1 MVFSPLSLR
10 KRFIYKGKR
19 ITIKLIYNIQN
30 MAQVFKTTDY
40 TIGKLIDDIEIGDIA
55 LPHIQRP
62 FVWYKKISKVR
73 DLFDSIYRGY
83 PIGYLLFWENANRS
97 DYKNIGF
104 EEKKRKIPRFLI
116 IDGQQRLTA
125 LFAVMKNQEVLTPD
139 YEQKK
144 IKIAFKPIDVTF
156 KVGDAATDRD
166 PEYIADLSSLWSGE
180 GDFAIISS
188 FINQLKEKR
197 EISKDEEKTISANIQ
212 SLININKYPLTALEI
227 APNLEEEIVSDIFVR
242 INSQG
247 VNLTQ
252 ADFILTLLSVYWEE
266 GRKEIEQFC
275 IDSRK
280 IPGKETH
287 FSSFNYLIKPDP
299 DDMLRVLV
307 GLTFHRAKMKDIYS
321 IIRGRNMETGEF
333 SEELRTQQFDKLKSN
348 LPTILDNTNWQSF
361 LKILIGGG
369 YKDEELISS
378 KSAVLYSYILYLVGK
393 QNFNTNNHEL
403 QRIIGRWF
411 VMASL
416 TGRYSSSPET
426 AFEKDLNRIREFNH
440 DGFIS
445 GLEKIIGEKLTN
457 DFWDITLVGQMET
470 SSARSPEA
478 NAFYA
483 ALNKLGSSVLFS
495 RKFVGDLYDPSLK
508 IKKKRLE
515 KHHIFPRNYL
525 ISKYGFDKNKDKAK
539 INQIANFTFLEFE
552 DNIEISDEKPSEY
565 FVMVKKR
572 FSDNEVKEML
582 NQHAIPENFY
592 QLEYD
597 DFLQE
602 RRKLMTGIIK
612 KAFNKI

>member
-1 MVFSPLSLR
+1 
-10 KRFIYKGKR
+10 
-19 ITIKLIYNIQN
+19 

-40 TIGKLIDDIEIGDIA
+40 TIGKLMDDIEIGDIA
-55 LPHIQRP
+55 LPDIQRP

-104 EEKKRKIPRFLI
+104 DEKKRKIPRFLI

-139 YEQKK
+139 YERKT
-144 IKIAFKPIDVTF
+144 IKIAFRPIDALF
-156 KVGDAATDRD
+156 KVGNAATDRN
-166 PEYIADLSSLWSGE
+166 PEYIPNLSALWSGE
-180 GDFAIISS
+180 GDFAVISN
-188 FINQLKEKR
+188 FISTLKEKR
-197 EISKDEEKTISANIQ
+197 EITKGEEKTISSNIQ

-227 APNLEEEIVSDIFVR
+227 VPNLEEEIVSDIFVR

-247 VNLTQ
+247 VKLTQ

-280 IPGKETH
+280 IPEEKTR

-299 DDMLRVLV
+299 DDMLRVLI
-307 GLTFHRAKMKDIYS
+307 GLTFHRAKMKDVYS

-333 SEELRTQQFDKLKSN
+333 SEELRTQQFDELKLN

-378 KSAVLYSYILYLVGK
+378 KSAVLYSYILYLIGK
-393 QNFNTNNHEL
+393 QNFNTQNHEL

-411 VMASL
+411 VMSSL

-426 AFEKDLNRIREFNH
+426 AFEKDLNRIKEFNS

-445 GLEKIIGEKLTN
+445 GLEKIIDENLTN

-483 ALNKLGSSVLFS
+483 ALNKLGSPVLFS
-495 RKFVGDLYDPSLK
+495 RKLVGDLYDPSLK

-539 INQIANFTFLEFE
+539 INQIANLTFLEFE
-552 DNIEISDEKPSEY
+552 DNIEISDDKPSEY
-565 FVMVKKR
+565 FAMMQKR
-572 FSDNEVKEML
+572 FSESEIKEML
-582 NQHAIPENFY
+582 AQHAIPEKFY
-592 QLEYD
+592 ELEYEE
-597 DFLQE
+597 FLQE
-602 RRKLMTGIIK
+602 RRKLMAGVIR

>member
-1 MVFSPLSLR
+1 
-10 KRFIYKGKR
+10 
-19 ITIKLIYNIQN
+19 

-40 TIGKLIDDIEIGDIA
+40 TIGKLMDDIEIGDIA
-55 LPHIQRP
+55 LPDIQRP

-104 EEKKRKIPRFLI
+104 DEKKRKIPRFLI

-139 YEQKK
+139 YESKT
-144 IKIAFKPIDVTF
+144 IKIAFRPIDAIF

-166 PEYIADLSSLWSGE
+166 PEYIPDLSALWSGE
-180 GDFAIISS
+180 GDFAIISN
-188 FINQLKEKR
+188 FISALKEKR
-197 EISKDEEKTISANIQ
+197 EITKEEEKTISSNIQ

-247 VNLTQ
+247 VSLRQ

-280 IPGKETH
+280 IPEKETR

-307 GLTFHRAKMKDIYS
+307 GLTFHRAKMKDVYS
-321 IIRGRNMETGEF
+321 IIRGRDMESGEF
-333 SEELRTQQFDKLKSN
+333 SEELRTQQFDKLKLN

-378 KSAVLYSYILYLVGK
+378 KSAVLFSYIIYLIGK
-393 QNFNTNNHEL
+393 QNFNTQNHEL

-411 VMASL
+411 VMSSL
-416 TGRYSSSPET
+416 TGRYSSSHET
-426 AFEKDLNRIREFNH
+426 AFEKDLNRIKEFNP
-440 DGFIS
+440 DGFTS
-445 GLEKIIGEKLTN
+445 GLEKIISENLTN

-483 ALNKLGSSVLFS
+483 ALNKLGSPVLFS
-495 RKFVGDLYDPSLK
+495 RKLVGDLYDPSLK

-539 INQIANFTFLEFE
+539 INQIANLTFLEFE
-552 DNIEISDEKPSEY
+552 DNIEISDDKPSEY
-565 FVMVKKR
+565 FAMVQKR
-572 FSDNEVKEML
+572 FGENEIKEML
-582 NQHAIPENFY
+582 AQHAIPENFY

-602 RRKLMTGIIK
+602 RRRLMTGIIK

>member
-1 MVFSPLSLR
+1 
-10 KRFIYKGKR
+10 
-19 ITIKLIYNIQN
+19 

-40 TIGKLIDDIEIGDIA
+40 TIAKLIDDIEIGDIA
-55 LPHIQRP
+55 LPDIQRP

-104 EEKKRKIPRFLI
+104 DEKKRKIPRFLI

-139 YEQKK
+139 YERKN
-144 IKIAFKPIDVTF
+144 IKIAFKPLDSTF

-188 FINQLKEKR
+188 FIANLKEKR
-197 EISKDEEKTISANIQ
+197 EISKEEEKTISSNIQ

-247 VNLTQ
+247 VSLTQ

-280 IPGKETH
+280 IPEKETR

-307 GLTFHRAKMKDIYS
+307 GLTFHRAKMKDVYS
-321 IIRGRNMETGEF
+321 IIRGRDMETGEF
-333 SEELRTQQFDKLKSN
+333 SEELRTQQFDKLKLN

-378 KSAVLYSYILYLVGK
+378 KSAVLYSYIIYLIGK
-393 QNFNTNNHEL
+393 QNFNTQNHEL

-411 VMASL
+411 VMSSL

-426 AFEKDLNRIREFNH
+426 AFEKDLNRIKEFNP

-445 GLEKIIGEKLTN
+445 GLEKIIGENLTN

-483 ALNKLGSSVLFS
+483 ALNKLGSPVLFS
-495 RKFVGDLYDPSLK
+495 RKLVGDLYDPSLK

-539 INQIANFTFLEFE
+539 INQIANLTFLEFE
-552 DNIEISDEKPSEY
+552 DNIEISDDKPSEY
-565 FVMVKKR
+565 FAMVQKR
-572 FSDNEVKEML
+572 FGESEIKEML
-582 NQHAIPENFY
+582 AQHAIPENFY

>member
-1 MVFSPLSLR
+1 
-10 KRFIYKGKR
+10 
-19 ITIKLIYNIQN
+19 

-40 TIGKLIDDIEIGDIA
+40 TIAKLIDDIEIGDIA
-55 LPHIQRP
+55 LPDIQRP

-139 YEQKK
+139 YEKKK
-144 IKIAFKPIDVTF
+144 IKIAFKPLDSTF

-188 FINQLKEKR
+188 FIANLKEKR
-197 EISKDEEKTISANIQ
+197 EMSKEEEKTISSNIQ

-227 APNLEEEIVSDIFVR
+227 APNLEEEVVSDIFVR

-247 VNLTQ
+247 VSLTQ

-280 IPGKETH
+280 IPEKETR

-307 GLTFHRAKMKDIYS
+307 GLTFYRAKMKDVYS
-321 IIRGRNMETGEF
+321 IIRGRDMETGEF
-333 SEELRTQQFDKLKSN
+333 SEDLRTQQFDKLKIN

-361 LKILIGGG
+361 LKVLIGGG

-378 KSAVLYSYILYLVGK
+378 KSAVLYSYVLYLVGK
-393 QNFNTNNHEL
+393 QNFNTQNHEL

-411 VMASL
+411 VMSSL

-426 AFEKDLNRIREFNH
+426 AFGKDLNKVKEFNP
-440 DGFIS
+440 DGFVS
-445 GLEKIIGEKLTN
+445 GLEKIIGEILTN

-483 ALNKLGSSVLFS
+483 ALNKLGSPVLFS
-495 RKFVGDLYDPSLK
+495 RKLVGDLYDPSLK
-508 IKKKRLE
+508 VKKKRLE

-539 INQIANFTFLEFE
+539 INQIANLTFLEFE
-552 DNIEISDEKPSEY
+552 DNIEISNDKPSEY
-565 FVMVKKR
+565 FAMVQKR
-572 FSDNEVKEML
+572 FGENEIKEML
-582 NQHAIPENFY
+582 AQHAIPENFY

-597 DFLQE
+597 KFLQE
-602 RRKLMTGIIK
+602 RRKLMAGIIK

>member
-1 MVFSPLSLR
+1 
-10 KRFIYKGKR
+10 
-19 ITIKLIYNIQN
+19 

-40 TIGKLIDDIEIGDIA
+40 TIAKLIDDIEIGDIA
-55 LPHIQRP
+55 LPDIQRP

-139 YEQKK
+139 YERKN
-144 IKIAFKPIDVTF
+144 IKIAFKPLDSTF

-188 FINQLKEKR
+188 FIANLKEKR
-197 EISKDEEKTISANIQ
+197 EISKDEEKTISSNIQ

-247 VNLTQ
+247 VSLTQ

-280 IPGKETH
+280 IPEKETR

-307 GLTFHRAKMKDIYS
+307 GLTFHRAKMKDVYS
-321 IIRGRNMETGEF
+321 IIRGRDMETGEF
-333 SEELRTQQFDKLKSN
+333 SEELRTQQFDKLKLN

-361 LKILIGGG
+361 LKVLIGGG

-378 KSAVLYSYILYLVGK
+378 KSAVLYSYIIYLIGK
-393 QNFNTNNHEL
+393 QNFNTQNHEL

-411 VMASL
+411 VMSSL

-426 AFEKDLNRIREFNH
+426 AFEKDLNRIKEFNPE
-440 DGFIS
+440 GFIS
-445 GLEKIIGEKLTN
+445 GLEKIIGENLTN

-483 ALNKLGSSVLFS
+483 ALNKLGSPVLFS
-495 RKFVGDLYDPSLK
+495 RKLVGDLYDPSLK

-539 INQIANFTFLEFE
+539 INQIANLTFLEFE
-552 DNIEISDEKPSEY
+552 DNIEISDDKPSEY
-565 FVMVKKR
+565 FAMVQKR
-572 FSDNEVKEML
+572 FGENEIKEML
-582 NQHAIPENFY
+582 AQHAIPENFY

>member
-1 MVFSPLSLR
+1 
-10 KRFIYKGKR
+10 
-19 ITIKLIYNIQN
+19 

-55 LPHIQRP
+55 LPDIQRP
-62 FVWYKKISKVR
+62 FIWYKKISKVR

-125 LFAVMKNQEVLTPD
+125 LFAVMKDQEVLTPD
-139 YEQKK
+139 YEKKK
-144 IKIAFKPIDVTF
+144 IKIAFKPIDAIF

-188 FINQLKEKR
+188 FIYHLKEKR
-197 EISKDEEKTISANIQ
+197 DISKDEEKIISTNIQ

-227 APNLEEEIVSDIFVR
+227 VPNLEEEIVSDIFVR

-247 VNLTQ
+247 VSLTQ

-280 IPGKETH
+280 VPEKETH

-299 DDMLRVLV
+299 DDMLRVLI
-307 GLTFHRAKMKDIYS
+307 GLTFHRAKMKDVYS
-321 IIRGRNMETGEF
+321 IIRGRDMETGEF
-333 SEELRTQQFDKLKSN
+333 SENLRTLQFEKLKNS
-348 LPTILDNTNWQSF
+348 LPTVLDNTNWQSF

-378 KSAVLYSYILYLVGK
+378 KNAVLYSYILYLIGK
-393 QNFNTNNHEL
+393 ENFKTQSHEL

-411 VMASL
+411 VMVSL

-426 AFEKDLNRIREFNH
+426 AFEKDLNRIKEFNT
-440 DGFIS
+440 DSFVS
-445 GLEKIIGEKLTN
+445 GLEKIVGENLTN

-470 SSARSPEA
+470 SSAQSPEA

-495 RKFVGDLYDPSLK
+495 RKLVSDLYDPSLK

-515 KHHIFPRNYL
+515 KHHIFPRNFL

-539 INQIANFTFLEFE
+539 INQIANLTFLEFE
-552 DNIEISDEKPSEY
+552 DNIEISDANPNEY
-565 FVMVKKR
+565 FALVKKR
-572 FSDNEVKEML
+572 FVDSELNEMF

-597 DFLQE
+597 EFLQK
-602 RRKLMTGIIK
+602 RRKLMAGIIR

>member
-1 MVFSPLSLR
+1 
-10 KRFIYKGKR
+10 
-19 ITIKLIYNIQN
+19 

-40 TIGKLIDDIEIGDIA
+40 TITKLIDDIEIGDIA
-55 LPHIQRP
+55 LPDIQRP

-139 YEQKK
+139 YERKN
-144 IKIAFKPIDVTF
+144 IKIAFKPLDSTF

-188 FINQLKEKR
+188 FIANLKEKR
-197 EISKDEEKTISANIQ
+197 EISKDEEKTISSNIQ

-247 VNLTQ
+247 VSLTQ

-280 IPGKETH
+280 IPEKETR
-287 FSSFNYLIKPDP
+287 FSPFNYLIKPDP

-307 GLTFHRAKMKDIYS
+307 GLTFHRAKMKDVYS
-321 IIRGRNMETGEF
+321 IIRGRDMETGEF
-333 SEELRTQQFDKLKSN
+333 SEELRTQQFDKLKLN

-361 LKILIGGG
+361 LKVLIGGG

-378 KSAVLYSYILYLVGK
+378 KSAVLYSYIIYLIGK
-393 QNFNTNNHEL
+393 QNFNTQNHEL

-411 VMASL
+411 VMSSL

-426 AFEKDLNRIREFNH
+426 AFEKDLNRIKEFNP

-445 GLEKIIGEKLTN
+445 GLEKIIGENLTN

-483 ALNKLGSSVLFS
+483 ALNKLGSPVLFS
-495 RKFVGDLYDPSLK
+495 RKLVGDLYDPSLK

-539 INQIANFTFLEFE
+539 INQIANLTFLEFE
-552 DNIEISDEKPSEY
+552 DNIEISDDKPSEY
-565 FVMVKKR
+565 FAMVQKR
-572 FSDNEVKEML
+572 FGENEIKEML
-582 NQHAIPENFY
+582 AQHAIPENFY

-597 DFLQE
+597 DFLQK

>member
-1 MVFSPLSLR
+1 M
-10 KRFIYKGKR
+10 
-19 ITIKLIYNIQN
+19 
-30 MAQVFKTTDY
+30 
-40 TIGKLIDDIEIGDIA
+40 DDIEIGDIA
-55 LPHIQRP
+55 LPDIQRP

-104 EEKKRKIPRFLI
+104 DEKKRKIPRFLI

-139 YEQKK
+139 YERKN
-144 IKIAFKPIDVTF
+144 IKIAFKPLDSTF

-188 FINQLKEKR
+188 FIANLKEKR
-197 EISKDEEKTISANIQ
+197 EISKEEEKTISSNIQ

-247 VNLTQ
+247 VSLTQ

-280 IPGKETH
+280 IPEKETR

-307 GLTFHRAKMKDIYS
+307 GLTFHRAKMKDVYS
-321 IIRGRNMETGEF
+321 IIRGRDMETGEF
-333 SEELRTQQFDKLKSN
+333 SEDLRTQQFDKLKLN

-378 KSAVLYSYILYLVGK
+378 KSAVLYSYILYLIGK
-393 QNFNTNNHEL
+393 QNFNTQNHEL

-411 VMASL
+411 VMSSL

-426 AFEKDLNRIREFNH
+426 AFEKDLNRIKEFSP

-445 GLEKIIGEKLTN
+445 GLEKIIGENLTN

-483 ALNKLGSSVLFS
+483 ALNKLGSPVLFS
-495 RKFVGDLYDPSLK
+495 RKLVGDLYDPSLK

-539 INQIANFTFLEFE
+539 INQIANLTFLEFE
-552 DNIEISDEKPSEY
+552 DNIEISDNKPSEY
-565 FVMVKKR
+565 FAMVQKR
-572 FSDNEVKEML
+572 FGESEIKEML
-582 NQHAIPENFY
+582 AQHAIPENFY

-602 RRKLMTGIIK
+602 RRRLMTGIIK

>member
-1 MVFSPLSLR
+1 
-10 KRFIYKGKR
+10 
-19 ITIKLIYNIQN
+19 

-40 TIGKLIDDIEIGDIA
+40 TIGKLVDDIEIGDIA
-55 LPHIQRP
+55 LPDIQRP
-62 FVWYKKISKVR
+62 FVWYRKISKVR

-104 EEKKRKIPRFLI
+104 DEKKRKIPRFLI

-125 LFAVMKNQEVLTPD
+125 LFAVIKNQEVLTPD
-139 YEQKK
+139 YEKKK
-144 IKIAFKPIDVTF
+144 IKIAFKPIDSTF

-166 PEYIADLSSLWSGE
+166 PEYVADISSLWAGE
-180 GDFAIISS
+180 GDFSIINAFLSK
-188 FINQLKEKR
+188 LKEIKGLD
-197 EISKDEEKTISANIQ
+197 KEEERIISANIQ
-212 SLININKYPLTALEI
+212 NLINIAKYPLTALEVS
-227 APNLEEEIVSDIFVR
+227 AELLEETVSEIFVR

-247 VNLTQ
+247 VSLTQ

-266 GRKEIEQFC
+266 GRKEIEQFA

-280 IPGKETH
+280 IPDKDTRY
-287 FSSFNYLIKPDP
+287 SSFNYLIKPDP
-299 DDMLRVLV
+299 DDMLRILI
-307 GLTFHRAKMKDIYS
+307 GCSFHRAKMKDVYS
-321 IIRGRNMETGEF
+321 IIRGRDMETGEF
-333 SEELRTQQFDKLKSN
+333 SEELRTQQFEKLKTH
-348 LPTILDNTNWQSF
+348 LPLVLDNTNWQSF
-361 LKILIGGG
+361 LKILIGSG

-378 KSAVLYSYILYLVGK
+378 KNAVLYSYILYLIGK
-393 QNFNTNNHEL
+393 LNFNVSHHEL

-411 VMASL
+411 VMTSV

-426 AFEKDLNRIREFNH
+426 AFEKDLNKIKEFDKNS
-440 DGFIS
+440 FVV
-445 GLEKIIGEKLTN
+445 GLEKIITDNLTN
-457 DFWDITLVGQMET
+457 DFWEITLVGQMET

-483 ALNKLGSSVLFS
+483 ALNKLGSPVLFS
-495 RKFVGDLYDPSLK
+495 RKLVGDLYDPSLK

-539 INQIANFTFLEFE
+539 INQIANLTFLEFE
-552 DNIEISDEKPSEY
+552 DNIEISDANPNEY
-565 FVMVKKR
+565 FAMVKKR
-572 FSDNEVKEML
+572 FAENELSEML
-582 NQHAIPENFY
+582 NQHAVPDNFY

-597 DFLQE
+597 EFLQK
-602 RRKLMTGIIK
+602 RRKLMAGVIR

>member
-1 MVFSPLSLR
+1 
-10 KRFIYKGKR
+10 
-19 ITIKLIYNIQN
+19 

-40 TIGKLIDDIEIGDIA
+40 TIGKLMDDIEIGDIA
-55 LPHIQRP
+55 LPDIQRP

-104 EEKKRKIPRFLI
+104 DEKKRKIPRFLI

-139 YEQKK
+139 YESKA
-144 IKIAFKPIDVTF
+144 IKIAFRPIDALF

-166 PEYIADLSSLWSGE
+166 PEYIPDLSALWSGE
-180 GDFAIISS
+180 GDFAIISN
-188 FINQLKEKR
+188 FISALKEKR
-197 EISKDEEKTISANIQ
+197 EITKEEEKIISSNIQ

-247 VNLTQ
+247 VSLTQ

-280 IPGKETH
+280 IPEKETR

-307 GLTFHRAKMKDIYS
+307 GLTFHRAKMKDVYS
-321 IIRGRNMETGEF
+321 IIRGRDMETGEF
-333 SEELRTQQFDKLKSN
+333 SEDLRTQQFDKLKIN

-378 KSAVLYSYILYLVGK
+378 KSAVLYSYILYLIGK
-393 QNFNTNNHEL
+393 QNFNTQNHEL

-411 VMASL
+411 VMSSL

-426 AFEKDLNRIREFNH
+426 AFEKDLNRIKEFNP

-445 GLEKIIGEKLTN
+445 GLEKIIGENLTN

-483 ALNKLGSSVLFS
+483 ALNKLGSPVLFS
-495 RKFVGDLYDPSLK
+495 RKLVGNLYDPSLK

-539 INQIANFTFLEFE
+539 INQIANLTFLEFE
-552 DNIEISDEKPSEY
+552 DNIEISDDKPSEY
-565 FVMVKKR
+565 FAMVQKR
-572 FSDNEVKEML
+572 FGESEIKEML
-582 NQHAIPENFY
+582 AQHAIPENFY

-602 RRKLMTGIIK
+602 RRKLMAGIIK
-612 KAFNKI
+612 KAFSKI

>member
-1 MVFSPLSLR
+1 
-10 KRFIYKGKR
+10 
-19 ITIKLIYNIQN
+19 

-40 TIGKLIDDIEIGDIA
+40 TIGKLIEDIEIGDIA
-55 LPHIQRP
+55 LPDIQRP

-73 DLFDSIYRGY
+73 DLFDSIYQGY
-83 PIGYLLFWENANRS
+83 PIGYLLFWENANR
-97 DYKNIGF
+97 DDFRNIGF
-104 EEKKRKIPRFLI
+104 NEPQRRMPRFLI

-125 LFAVMKNQEVLTPD
+125 LFAVIKNQEVLTPD
-139 YEQKK
+139 YEKRK
-144 IKIAFKPIDVTF
+144 IKIAFKPLDSTF
-156 KVGDAATDRD
+156 KVSNAATDRD
-166 PEYIADLSSLWSGE
+166 PEYIPDLSALWSGE
-180 GDFAIISS
+180 GDFAVISS
-188 FINQLKEKR
+188 FIASLKEKR
-197 EISKDEEKTISANIQ
+197 EISKDEEKIISANIQ

-242 INSQG
+242 INSAG
-247 VNLTQ
+247 VSLTQ

-280 IPGKETH
+280 ITEETR
-287 FSSFNYLIKPDP
+287 FSPFNHLIKPDP

-307 GLTFHRAKMKDIYS
+307 GLTFHRAKMKDVYS
-321 IIRGRNMETGEF
+321 IIRGRDMETGEF
-333 SEELRTQQFDKLKSN
+333 SEENRTQQFDKLKLN
-348 LPTILDNTNWQSF
+348 LPTILDNTNWQGF
-361 LKILIGGG
+361 LKVLIGSG
-369 YKDEELISS
+369 YKDDELISS
-378 KSAVLYSYILYLVGK
+378 KSAVLYSYILYLIGK
-393 QNFNTNNHEL
+393 QNFNTQNHEL

-426 AFEKDLNRIREFNH
+426 AFEKDLNRIKEFNI
-440 DGFIS
+440 DGFTT
-445 GLEKIIGEKLTN
+445 GLEKIISENLTN

-483 ALNKLGSSVLFS
+483 SLNKLGSSILFS
-495 RKFVGDLYDPSLK
+495 RKLVGDLYDPSLR

-539 INQIANFTFLEFE
+539 INQIANLTFLEFE
-552 DNIEISDEKPSEY
+552 DNIEIGDDKPSEY
-565 FVMVKKR
+565 FAMVQKR
-572 FSDNEVKEML
+572 FADNELTEML
-582 NQHAIPENFY
+582 DQHAIPENFY

-597 DFLQE
+597 QFLQE

>member
-1 MVFSPLSLR
+1 
-10 KRFIYKGKR
+10 
-19 ITIKLIYNIQN
+19 

-55 LPHIQRP
+55 LPDIQRP
-62 FVWYKKISKVR
+62 FVWYRKISKVR

-104 EEKKRKIPRFLI
+104 DEKKRKIPRFLI

-139 YEQKK
+139 YEKKK
-144 IKIAFKPIDVTF
+144 IKIAFKPIDSTF
-156 KVGDAATDRD
+156 SVGDAATDRD
-166 PEYIADLSSLWSGE
+166 PEYIPDISMLWTRE
-180 GDFAIISS
+180 GDFSIITS
-188 FINQLKEKR
+188 FLSQLKER
-197 EISKDEEKTISANIQ
+197 RDINNEEERIISANIQ
-212 SLININKYPLTALEI
+212 NLINIKQYPLTALEI
-227 APNLEEEIVSDIFVR
+227 VPNLEEEIVSDIFVR
-242 INSQG
+242 INSAG
-247 VNLTQ
+247 VSLTQ

-280 IPGKETH
+280 VPDKDTR

-307 GLTFHRAKMKDIYS
+307 GLTFQRAKMKDVYS
-321 IIRGRNMETGEF
+321 IIRGRDMETGEF
-333 SEELRTQQFDKLKSN
+333 SEELRTLQFEKLKNN
-348 LPTILDNTNWQSF
+348 LSTILDNTNWQSF

-378 KSAVLYSYILYLVGK
+378 KNAVLFSYILFLIGK
-393 QNFNTNNHEL
+393 ENFNTQSHEL

-426 AFEKDLNRIREFNH
+426 AFEKDLNRIKEFNPN
-440 DGFIS
+440 DFIS
-445 GLEKIIGEKLTN
+445 GLEKIISDNLTN
-457 DFWDITLVGQMET
+457 DFWEITLVGQMET

-483 ALNKLGSSVLFS
+483 ALNKLGSQILFS
-495 RKFVGDLYDPSLK
+495 RKLVGDLYDPSLK

-525 ISKYGFDKNKDKAK
+525 ILKYRFDKNKDKAK
-539 INQIANFTFLEFE
+539 INQIANLTFLEFE
-552 DNIEISDEKPSEY
+552 DNIEISDANPREY
-565 FVMVKKR
+565 LAMVKKR
-572 FSDNEVKEML
+572 FTDDELDEMF
-582 NQHAIPENFY
+582 NQHAIPEDFY

-597 DFLQE
+597 EFLQK
-602 RRKLMTGIIK
+602 RRKLMVGVIRR
-612 KAFNKI
+612 AFNKI

>member
-1 MVFSPLSLR
+1 
-10 KRFIYKGKR
+10 
-19 ITIKLIYNIQN
+19 

-40 TIGKLIDDIEIGDIA
+40 TITKLIDDIEIGDIA
-55 LPHIQRP
+55 LPDIQRP

-83 PIGYLLFWENANRS
+83 PIGYLLFWESANRS

-139 YEQKK
+139 YERKN
-144 IKIAFKPIDVTF
+144 IKIAFKPLDSTF

-188 FINQLKEKR
+188 FIANLKEKR
-197 EISKDEEKTISANIQ
+197 EISKDEEKTISSNIQ

-247 VNLTQ
+247 VSLTQ

-280 IPGKETH
+280 IPEKETR
-287 FSSFNYLIKPDP
+287 FSPFNYLIKPDP

-307 GLTFHRAKMKDIYS
+307 GLTFHRAKMKDVYS
-321 IIRGRNMETGEF
+321 IIRGRDMETGEF
-333 SEELRTQQFDKLKSN
+333 SEELRTQQFDKLKLN
-348 LPTILDNTNWQSF
+348 LPTILDNTNWQGF
-361 LKILIGGG
+361 LKVLIGGG

-378 KSAVLYSYILYLVGK
+378 KSAVLYSYIIYLIGK
-393 QNFNTNNHEL
+393 QNFNTQNHEL

-411 VMASL
+411 VMSSL

-426 AFEKDLNRIREFNH
+426 AFEKDLNRIKEFNP

-445 GLEKIIGEKLTN
+445 GLEKIIGENLTN

-483 ALNKLGSSVLFS
+483 ALNKLGSPVLFS
-495 RKFVGDLYDPSLK
+495 RKLVGDLYDPSLK

-539 INQIANFTFLEFE
+539 INQIANLTFLEFE
-552 DNIEISDEKPSEY
+552 DNIEISDDKPSEY
-565 FVMVKKR
+565 FAMVQKR
-572 FSDNEVKEML
+572 FGENEIKEML
-582 NQHAIPENFY
+582 AQHAIPENFY

>member
-1 MVFSPLSLR
+1 
-10 KRFIYKGKR
+10 
-19 ITIKLIYNIQN
+19 

-40 TIGKLIDDIEIGDIA
+40 TITKLIDDIEIGDIA
-55 LPHIQRP
+55 LPDIQRP

-139 YEQKK
+139 YERKN
-144 IKIAFKPIDVTF
+144 IKIAFKPLDSTF

-188 FINQLKEKR
+188 FIANLKEKR
-197 EISKDEEKTISANIQ
+197 EISKDEEKTISSNIQ

-247 VNLTQ
+247 VSLTQ

-280 IPGKETH
+280 IPEKETR
-287 FSSFNYLIKPDP
+287 FSPFNYLIKPDP

-307 GLTFHRAKMKDIYS
+307 GLTFHRAKMKDVYS
-321 IIRGRNMETGEF
+321 IIRGRDMETGEF
-333 SEELRTQQFDKLKSN
+333 SEELRTQQFDKLKLN
-348 LPTILDNTNWQSF
+348 LPTILDNTNWQGF
-361 LKILIGGG
+361 LKVLIGGG

-378 KSAVLYSYILYLVGK
+378 KSAVLYSYIIYLIGK
-393 QNFNTNNHEL
+393 QNFNTQNHEL

-411 VMASL
+411 VMSSL

-426 AFEKDLNRIREFNH
+426 AFEKDLNRIKEFNP

-445 GLEKIIGEKLTN
+445 GLEKIIGENLTN

-483 ALNKLGSSVLFS
+483 ALNKLGSPVLFS
-495 RKFVGDLYDPSLK
+495 RKLVGDLYDPSLK

-539 INQIANFTFLEFE
+539 INQIANLTFLEFE
-552 DNIEISDEKPSEY
+552 DNIEISDDKPSEY
-565 FVMVKKR
+565 FAMVQKR
-572 FSDNEVKEML
+572 FGENEIKEML
-582 NQHAIPENFY
+582 AQHAIPENFY

-597 DFLQE
+597 DFLQK
-602 RRKLMTGIIK
+602 RRRLMTGIIK

>member
-1 MVFSPLSLR
+1 
-10 KRFIYKGKR
+10 
-19 ITIKLIYNIQN
+19 

-40 TIGKLIDDIEIGDIA
+40 TIGKLMDDIEIGDIA
-55 LPHIQRP
+55 LPDIQRP

-104 EEKKRKIPRFLI
+104 EEKKRRIPRFLI

-125 LFAVMKNQEVLTPD
+125 LFAVIKNQEVLTPD
-139 YEQKK
+139 YENKK
-144 IKIAFKPIDVTF
+144 IRIAFHPIDAMF

-166 PEYIADLSSLWSGE
+166 PEYIPDISALWSGE
-180 GDFAIISS
+180 GDFAIISN
-188 FINQLKEKR
+188 FISQLKEKR
-197 EISKDEEKTISANIQ
+197 GITKDEEKTISSNIQ

-227 APNLEEEIVSDIFVR
+227 DPDLEEEIVSEIFVR

-266 GRKEIEQFC
+266 RRKEIEQFC

-280 IPGKETH
+280 IPEKETR

-307 GLTFHRAKMKDIYS
+307 GLTFHRARMKDVYS
-321 IIRGRNMETGEF
+321 IIRGRDMETGEF
-333 SEELRTQQFDKLKSN
+333 SEELRAKQFDKLRLN
-348 LPTILDNTNWQSF
+348 LPTILDNTNWQGF
-361 LKILIGGG
+361 LKILIGSG

-378 KSAVLYSYILYLVGK
+378 KSAVLYSYILFLIGK
-393 QNFNTNNHEL
+393 QNFKTENHEL

-411 VMASL
+411 AMSSL

-426 AFEKDLNRIREFNH
+426 AFEKDLNRIKEFTS
-440 DGFIS
+440 DKFVS
-445 GLEKIIGEKLTN
+445 GLEKIIDENLTN
-457 DFWDITLVGQMET
+457 DFWGITLVGQMET

-483 ALNKLGSSVLFS
+483 ALNKLGSPVLFS
-495 RKFVGDLYDPSLK
+495 HRLVSDLYDPSLK

-515 KHHIFPRNYL
+515 KHHIFPRDYL

-539 INQIANFTFLEFE
+539 INQIANLTFLEFE
-552 DNIEISDEKPSEY
+552 DNIEISDDTPSEY
-565 FVMVKKR
+565 FARVKKR
-572 FSDNEVKEML
+572 FSENELNEML
-582 NQHAIPENFY
+582 AEHAIPKNFY

-597 DFLQE
+597 QFLKE
-602 RRKLMTGIIK
+602 RRKLMTEITR

>member
-1 MVFSPLSLR
+1 
-10 KRFIYKGKR
+10 
-19 ITIKLIYNIQN
+19 

-55 LPHIQRP
+55 LPDIQRP

-104 EEKKRKIPRFLI
+104 EEKRRKIPRFLI

-139 YEQKK
+139 YESKK
-144 IKIAFKPIDVTF
+144 VKIAFQPLGGIF

-166 PEYIADLSSLWSGE
+166 PEYIPDLSALWA
-180 GDFAIISS
+180 GDGDYAVISN
-188 FINQLKEKR
+188 FIQQLKEKR
-197 EISKDEEKTISANIQ
+197 EVTKEEEKTISSNIQ
-212 SLININKYPLTALEI
+212 ALININKYPLTALEI
-227 APNLEEEIVSDIFVR
+227 APDLEEETVSEIFVR

-247 VNLTQ
+247 VSLTQ
-252 ADFILTLLSVYWEE
+252 ADFILTLLSVYWED

-275 IDSRK
+275 VDSRK
-280 IPGKETH
+280 IPTKETR

-307 GLTFHRAKMKDIYS
+307 GLTFQRAKMKDVYS
-321 IIRGRNMETGEF
+321 VIRGRDPETGEF
-333 SEELRTQQFDKLKSN
+333 SEDLRTQQFEKLKQK

-378 KSAVLYSYILYLVGK
+378 KNAVLYSYILFLVGK
-393 QNFNTNNHEL
+393 YNFDTQNHEL
-403 QRIIGRWF
+403 QRVVGRWF

-426 AFEKDLNRIREFNH
+426 AFEKDLNRIKEFSPT
-440 DGFIS
+440 GFIS
-445 GLEKIIGEKLTN
+445 GLEKIIDENLTN
-457 DFWDITLVGQMET
+457 DFWNITLVGQMET

-483 ALNKLGSSVLFS
+483 ALNKLGSPVLFS
-495 RKFVGDLYDPSLK
+495 RKLVGDLYDPSLK
-508 IKKKRLE
+508 TKKRRLE

-525 ISKYGFDKNKDKAK
+525 ITKYGFDSNKDKAK
-539 INQIANFTFLEFE
+539 INQIANLTFLEFE
-552 DNIEISDEKPSEY
+552 DNIEISDTTPKEY
-565 FVMVKKR
+565 YAMIKDR
-572 FSDNEVKEML
+572 FTENELKDML
-582 NQHAIPENFY
+582 GQHALPENFFE
-592 QLEYD
+592 LEYD
-597 DFLQE
+597 KFLE
-602 RRKLMTGIIK
+602 DRRKLMAGVIR

>member
-1 MVFSPLSLR
+1 
-10 KRFIYKGKR
+10 
-19 ITIKLIYNIQN
+19 

-40 TIGKLIDDIEIGDIA
+40 TIGKLIDDIGIGDIA
-55 LPHIQRP
+55 LPDIQRP

-139 YEQKK
+139 YEKKK
-144 IKIAFKPIDVTF
+144 IKIAFRPIDAIF

-166 PEYIADLSSLWSGE
+166 PEYIPDLSNLWSGE
-180 GDFAIISS
+180 GDYAVISK
-188 FINQLKEKR
+188 FIFQLKEKR
-197 EISKDEEKTISANIQ
+197 EITKEEEKIISTNIQ

-227 APNLEEEIVSDIFVR
+227 APSLEEEIVSDIFVR

-247 VNLTQ
+247 VSLTQ

-275 IDSRK
+275 IDSRNV
-280 IPGKETH
+280 PDKETR

-307 GLTFHRAKMKDIYS
+307 GLTFHRAKMKDVYS
-321 IIRGRNMETGEF
+321 IIRGRDMETGEF
-333 SEELRTQQFDKLKSN
+333 SEELRTQQFNRLKLN
-348 LPTILDNTNWQSF
+348 LPNILDNTNWQSF

-378 KSAVLYSYILYLVGK
+378 KNAVLYSYVIFLIGK
-393 QNFNTNNHEL
+393 QNFNTQNHEL

-426 AFEKDLNRIREFNH
+426 AFEKDLNRIKEFH
-440 DGFIS
+440 TDGFIG
-445 GLEKIIGEKLTN
+445 GLEKIINENLTN
-457 DFWDITLVGQMET
+457 DFWNITLVGQMET

-483 ALNKLGSSVLFS
+483 ALNKLGSPVLFS
-495 RKFVGDLYDPSLK
+495 RKLVGDLYDPSLK

-515 KHHIFPRNYL
+515 RHHIFPRNYL

-539 INQIANFTFLEFE
+539 INQIANLTFLEFE
-552 DNIEISDEKPSEY
+552 DNIEISDHTPSEY
-565 FVMVKKR
+565 FAMIKKR
-572 FSDNEVKEML
+572 FSENELKEIFT
-582 NQHAIPENFY
+582 QHAIPENFY

-597 DFLQE
+597 EFLQE
-602 RRKLMTGIIK
+602 RRKLMVGIIR

>member
-1 MVFSPLSLR
+1 
-10 KRFIYKGKR
+10 
-19 ITIKLIYNIQN
+19 

-40 TIGKLIDDIEIGDIA
+40 TITKLIDDIEIGDIA
-55 LPHIQRP
+55 LPDIQRP

-83 PIGYLLFWENANRS
+83 PIGYLLFWESANRS

-139 YEQKK
+139 YERKN
-144 IKIAFKPIDVTF
+144 IKIAFKPLDSTF

-188 FINQLKEKR
+188 FIANLKEKR
-197 EISKDEEKTISANIQ
+197 EISKDEEKTISSNIQ

-247 VNLTQ
+247 VSLTQ

-280 IPGKETH
+280 IPEKETR
-287 FSSFNYLIKPDP
+287 FSPFNYLIKPDP

-307 GLTFHRAKMKDIYS
+307 GLTFHRAKMKDVYS
-321 IIRGRNMETGEF
+321 IIRGRDMETGEF
-333 SEELRTQQFDKLKSN
+333 SEELRTQQFDKLKLN
-348 LPTILDNTNWQSF
+348 LPTILDNTNWQGF
-361 LKILIGGG
+361 LKVLIGGG

-378 KSAVLYSYILYLVGK
+378 KSAVLYSYIIYLIGK
-393 QNFNTNNHEL
+393 QNFNTQNHEL

-411 VMASL
+411 VMSSL

-426 AFEKDLNRIREFNH
+426 AFEKDLNRIKEFNP

-445 GLEKIIGEKLTN
+445 GLEKIIGENLTN

-483 ALNKLGSSVLFS
+483 ALNKLGSPVLFS
-495 RKFVGDLYDPSLK
+495 RKLVGDLYDPSLK

-539 INQIANFTFLEFE
+539 INQIANLTFLEFE
-552 DNIEISDEKPSEY
+552 DNIEISDDKPSEY
-565 FVMVKKR
+565 FAMVQKR
-572 FSDNEVKEML
+572 FGENEIKEML
-582 NQHAIPENFY
+582 AQHAIPENFY

-597 DFLQE
+597 DFLQK

>member
-1 MVFSPLSLR
+1 
-10 KRFIYKGKR
+10 
-19 ITIKLIYNIQN
+19 

-40 TIGKLIDDIEIGDIA
+40 TIGKLMDDIEIGDIA
-55 LPHIQRP
+55 LPDIQRP

-104 EEKKRKIPRFLI
+104 DEKKRKIPRFLI

-139 YEQKK
+139 YERKN
-144 IKIAFKPIDVTF
+144 IKIAFKPLDSTF

-188 FINQLKEKR
+188 FIANLKEKR
-197 EISKDEEKTISANIQ
+197 EISKEEEKTISSNIQ

-247 VNLTQ
+247 VSLTQ

-280 IPGKETH
+280 IPEKETR

-307 GLTFHRAKMKDIYS
+307 GLTFHRAKMKDVYS
-321 IIRGRNMETGEF
+321 IIRGRDMETGEF
-333 SEELRTQQFDKLKSN
+333 SEEFRTQQFDKLKLN

-378 KSAVLYSYILYLVGK
+378 KSAVLYSYIIYLIGK
-393 QNFNTNNHEL
+393 QNFNTQNHEL
-403 QRIIGRWF
+403 QKIIGRWF
-411 VMASL
+411 VMSSL

-426 AFEKDLNRIREFNH
+426 AFEKDLNRIKEFNS

-445 GLEKIIGEKLTN
+445 GLEKIIGENLTN

-483 ALNKLGSSVLFS
+483 ALNKLGSPVLFS
-495 RKFVGDLYDPSLK
+495 RKLVGDLYDPSLK

-539 INQIANFTFLEFE
+539 INQIANLTFLEFE
-552 DNIEISDEKPSEY
+552 DNIEISDDKPSEY
-565 FVMVKKR
+565 FAMVQKR
-572 FSDNEVKEML
+572 FGENEIKEML
-582 NQHAIPENFY
+582 AQHAIPENFY

-612 KAFNKI
+612 KAFN

>member
-1 MVFSPLSLR
+1 
-10 KRFIYKGKR
+10 
-19 ITIKLIYNIQN
+19 

-55 LPHIQRP
+55 LPDIQRP

-104 EEKKRKIPRFLI
+104 DAKKRKIPRFLI

-139 YEQKK
+139 YERKT
-144 IKIAFKPIDVTF
+144 IKIAFRPIDALF

-166 PEYIADLSSLWSGE
+166 PEYIPDLSALWSGE
-180 GDFAIISS
+180 GDFAIISN
-188 FINQLKEKR
+188 FISTLKEKR
-197 EISKDEEKTISANIQ
+197 EITKEEEKTISSNIQ

-247 VNLTQ
+247 VSLTQ

-280 IPGKETH
+280 IPEKETR

-307 GLTFHRAKMKDIYS
+307 GLTFHRAKMKDVYS
-321 IIRGRNMETGEF
+321 IIRGRDMESGEF
-333 SEELRTQQFDKLKSN
+333 SEELRTQQFDKLKLN

-378 KSAVLYSYILYLVGK
+378 KNAVLYSYILYLIGK
-393 QNFNTNNHEL
+393 QNFNTQNHEL

-411 VMASL
+411 VMSSL

-426 AFEKDLNRIREFNH
+426 AFEKDLNRIKEFNP
-440 DGFIS
+440 DGFVS
-445 GLEKIIGEKLTN
+445 GLEKIIGENLTN

-483 ALNKLGSSVLFS
+483 ALNKLGSPILFS
-495 RKFVGDLYDPSLK
+495 RKLVGDLYDPSLK

-539 INQIANFTFLEFE
+539 INQIANLTFLEFE
-552 DNIEISDEKPSEY
+552 DNIEISDDKPSEY
-565 FVMVKKR
+565 FVMVQKR
-572 FSDNEVKEML
+572 FSEDEIKEML
-582 NQHAIPENFY
+582 AQHAIPENFY

>member
-1 MVFSPLSLR
+1 
-10 KRFIYKGKR
+10 
-19 ITIKLIYNIQN
+19 

-40 TIGKLIDDIEIGDIA
+40 TIAKLIDDIEIGDIA
-55 LPHIQRP
+55 LPDIQRP

-139 YEQKK
+139 YERKN
-144 IKIAFKPIDVTF
+144 IKIAFKPLDSTF

-188 FINQLKEKR
+188 FIANLKEKR
-197 EISKDEEKTISANIQ
+197 EISKDEEKTISSNIQ

-247 VNLTQ
+247 VSLTQ

-280 IPGKETH
+280 IPEKETR

-307 GLTFHRAKMKDIYS
+307 GLTFHRAKMKDVYS
-321 IIRGRNMETGEF
+321 IIRGRDMETGEF
-333 SEELRTQQFDKLKSN
+333 SEELRTQQFDKLKLN

-361 LKILIGGG
+361 LKVLIGGG

-378 KSAVLYSYILYLVGK
+378 KSAVLYSYIIYLIGK
-393 QNFNTNNHEL
+393 QNFNTQNHEL

-411 VMASL
+411 VMSSL

-426 AFEKDLNRIREFNH
+426 AFEKDLNRIKEFNP

-445 GLEKIIGEKLTN
+445 GLEKIIGENLTN

-483 ALNKLGSSVLFS
+483 ALNKLGSPVLFS
-495 RKFVGDLYDPSLK
+495 RKLVGDLYDPSLK

-539 INQIANFTFLEFE
+539 INQIANLTFLEFE
-552 DNIEISDEKPSEY
+552 DNIEISDDKPSEY
-565 FVMVKKR
+565 FAMVQKR
-572 FSDNEVKEML
+572 FGENEIKEML
-582 NQHAIPENFY
+582 AQHAIPENFY

-597 DFLQE
+597 DFLQK
-602 RRKLMTGIIK
+602 RRRLMTGIIK

>member
-1 MVFSPLSLR
+1 
-10 KRFIYKGKR
+10 
-19 ITIKLIYNIQN
+19 

-40 TIGKLIDDIEIGDIA
+40 TIGKLMDDIEIGDIA
-55 LPHIQRP
+55 LPDIQRP

-139 YEQKK
+139 YERKN
-144 IKIAFKPIDVTF
+144 IKIAFKPLDSTF

-166 PEYIADLSSLWSGE
+166 PEYIANLSSLWSGE

-188 FINQLKEKR
+188 FIANLKEKR
-197 EISKDEEKTISANIQ
+197 EISKEEEKTISSNIQ

-247 VNLTQ
+247 VSLTQ

-280 IPGKETH
+280 IPEKETR

-299 DDMLRVLV
+299 DDILRVLV
-307 GLTFHRAKMKDIYS
+307 GLTFHRAKMKDVYS
-321 IIRGRNMETGEF
+321 IIRGRDMETGEF
-333 SEELRTQQFDKLKSN
+333 SEELRTQQFDKLKLN

-361 LKILIGGG
+361 LKVLIGGG
-369 YKDEELISS
+369 YKDEALISS
-378 KSAVLYSYILYLVGK
+378 KSAVLYSYIIYLIGK
-393 QNFNTNNHEL
+393 QNFNTQNHEL

-411 VMASL
+411 VMSSL

-426 AFEKDLNRIREFNH
+426 AFEKDLNRIKEFNP

-445 GLEKIIGEKLTN
+445 GLEKIIGENLTN

-483 ALNKLGSSVLFS
+483 ALNKLGSPVLFS
-495 RKFVGDLYDPSLK
+495 RKLVGDLYDPSLK

-539 INQIANFTFLEFE
+539 INQIANLTFLEFE
-552 DNIEISDEKPSEY
+552 DNIEISDDKPSEY
-565 FVMVKKR
+565 FAMVQKR
-572 FSDNEVKEML
+572 FGENEIKEML
-582 NQHAIPENFY
+582 AQHAIPENFY

-597 DFLQE
+597 DFLQK

>member
-1 MVFSPLSLR
+1 
-10 KRFIYKGKR
+10 
-19 ITIKLIYNIQN
+19 

-55 LPHIQRP
+55 LPDIQRP
-62 FVWYKKISKVR
+62 FVWSKNISKVQK
-73 DLFDSIYRGY
+73 LFDSIYRGY
-83 PIGYLLFWENANRS
+83 PIGYLLFWENANRT

-104 EEKKRKIPRFLI
+104 EEKKRKMPRFLI

-139 YEQKK
+139 YEKRK
-144 IKIAFKPIDVTF
+144 VKIAFKPIEGIF

-166 PEYIADLSSLWSGE
+166 PEYIPDLSALWSGD

-188 FINQLKEKR
+188 FISQLKEKR
-197 EISKDEEKTISANIQ
+197 DIGKDEEKIISTNIQ

-227 APNLEEEIVSDIFVR
+227 VPSLEEEIVSDIFVR

-247 VNLTQ
+247 VSLTQ

-280 IPGKETH
+280 VPEKDTR

-307 GLTFHRAKMKDIYS
+307 GLTFHRAKMKDVYS
-321 IIRGRNMETGEF
+321 IIRGRDMETGEF
-333 SEELRTQQFDKLKSN
+333 SENLRTQQFEKLKNN
-348 LPTILDNTNWQSF
+348 LPTILGNTNWQSF
-361 LKILIGGG
+361 LKILIGSG

-378 KSAVLYSYILYLVGK
+378 KNAVLYSYILYLIGK
-393 QNFNTNNHEL
+393 ENFSASSHEL

-426 AFEKDLNRIREFNH
+426 AFEKDLNRIKEFSV
-440 DGFIS
+440 DEFVS
-445 GLEKIIGEKLTN
+445 GLEKIITDNLTN
-457 DFWDITLVGQMET
+457 DFWGITLVSQMET

-483 ALNKLGSSVLFS
+483 SLNKLGSSVLFS
-495 RKFVGDLYDPSLK
+495 RKLVGDLYDPSLK
-508 IKKKRLE
+508 MKKKRLE

-525 ISKYGFDKNKDKAK
+525 ISKYGFDRNKDKAK
-539 INQIANFTFLEFE
+539 INQIANLTFLEFE
-552 DNIEISDEKPSEY
+552 DNIEISDAHPREY
-565 FVMVKKR
+565 FAMVQKR
-572 FSDNEVKEML
+572 FREDELKEML
-582 NQHAIPENFY
+582 AQHAIPENFY
-592 QLEYD
+592 ELSYD
-597 DFLQE
+597 EFLQK
-602 RRKLMTGIIK
+602 RRQLMTGVIK
-612 KAFNKI
+612 EAFEKI